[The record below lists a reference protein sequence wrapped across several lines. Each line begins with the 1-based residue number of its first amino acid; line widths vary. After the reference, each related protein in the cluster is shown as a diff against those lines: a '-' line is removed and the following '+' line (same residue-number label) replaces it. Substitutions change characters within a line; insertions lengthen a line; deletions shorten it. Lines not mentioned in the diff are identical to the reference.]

1 MTNPRR
7 LNAKVMQ
14 GLFLLRERQ
23 RACSSR
29 HAAGAALLLL
39 VTLLPG
45 CSDVALADEMP
56 ASEPDPGYN
65 NLVAKHLKDTFKN
78 RASYNAFAISAFRW
92 VHSFKGWA
100 WMTCVR
106 FEDNG
111 HPRTYAV
118 FIKDGKVIDSR
129 YAVQTDACNTQTY
142 AVFDAMGPT
151 KGRGSGAV
159 VLGQPKLFCPN
170 RMAQARSASLLV
182 PHLRQLGDVGGEC
195 AGPRRG

>member
-1 MTNPRR
+1 MDACHEAEAPTQGHRRVWDVTEAEKVDVSAVASSGNLVMLAAMRRASLWVSSLASGGFLPTSRFIPVNCIVDHWPLSDLPDRLTRPSR

-78 RASYNAFAISAFRW
+78 RASYDAFAISAFRW
-92 VHSFKGWA
+92 VHSFKGP
-100 WMTCVR
+100 
-106 FEDNG
+106 D
-111 HPRTYAV
+111 
-118 FIKDGKVIDSR
+118 
-129 YAVQTDACNTQTY
+129 
-142 AVFDAMGPT
+142 
-151 KGRGSGAV
+151 
-159 VLGQPKLFCPN
+159 
-170 RMAQARSASLLV
+170 
-182 PHLRQLGDVGGEC
+182 
-195 AGPRRG
+195 RR

>member
-1 MTNPRR
+1 MTNPCR

-14 GLFLLRERQ
+14 GLFPLRERQ

-78 RASYNAFAISAFRW
+78 RASYDAFAISAFRW

-151 KGRGSGAV
+151 RAG
-159 VLGQPKLFCPN
+159 VLGPLY
-170 RMAQARSASLLV
+170 
-182 PHLRQLGDVGGEC
+182 
-195 AGPRRG
+195 

>member
-7 LNAKVMQ
+7 LNTKVMQ

-39 VTLLPG
+39 VTPVAR
-45 CSDVALADEMP
+45 CSDVGLADEMP
-56 ASEPDPGYN
+56 ASETDPGYN

-78 RASYNAFAISAFRW
+78 RASYDAFAISAFRW
-92 VHSFKGWA
+92 VHSFNGWV

-111 HPRTYAV
+111 HPRAYAV
-118 FIKDGKVIDSR
+118 FIKEGLRGIEWVNLD
-129 YAVQTDACNTQTY
+129 TE
-142 AVFDAMGPT
+142 GPKNLCIVRRFCIT
-151 KGRGSGAV
+151 ARGLV
-159 VLGQPKLFCPN
+159 WH
-170 RMAQARSASLLV
+170 AS
-182 PHLRQLGDVGGEC
+182 
-195 AGPRRG
+195 